1 MQVRMA
7 NPAMSVP
14 GAFDA
19 LTALASAA
27 GSGGLPES
35 TAELVHCEQA
45 RSTVVGYAF
54 TCTHATS
61 RRWARVMIGS
71 GLSQPGGI
79 RLSSPMLSVL
89 RWRLPTLLPG
99 SATAQTR
106 YPMRSSRKLQSS
118 SRSQL
123 WPH

>member
-19 LTALASAA
+19 LTALASASGKWRTAGVHRRA
-27 GSGGLPES
+27 GSLRASQINGCGVCVHMYAHDLKKMGES
-35 TAELVHCEQA
+35 DD
-45 RSTVVGYAF
+45 RIWVVAAWG
-54 TCTHATS
+54 
-61 RRWARVMIGS
+61 WA
-71 GLSQPGGI
+71 
-79 RLSSPMLSVL
+79 SSPMLSVL